1 MTATAAIAPPI
12 PEKKPVGLAFWV
24 ERVLVECD
32 RAAAGFAA
40 DPVHDLRVALRRCR
54 SLADGMMTMDPDPE
68 WGMMKKAGKRL
79 FGKLGELRDA
89 HVMME
94 WVAKLSR
101 SHDSGNE
108 ASTASPNPWGQSY
121 EESPQDGD
129 PRDPVGHALLE
140 ILARREKEQTRA
152 ARVALDEFDRKQWRQ
167 WSRTLARRA
176 ARIRLGR
183 ILFKHLALERWMQA
197 HELHQAALRNRSQT
211 ALHRL
216 RIGIKRFRY
225 TVENFLPDLHLA
237 WSHDLKDL
245 QDLLGEVH
253 DLDVLWATAS
263 ACQIFPDGGARG
275 RWHARILAERTAR
288 IDLYREKMV
297 GAHSLWNIW
306 RAALPQGRQIHTI
319 ATNRMKLWAKVLDPD
334 FAHSQRVTSFASHL
348 FEELTAAGWLS
359 TTDGI
364 DARSTLLA
372 PGLLHDVGKSKQK
385 SGHHKVSF
393 KWIRNHDA
401 PLGWKTEDLRRAAI
415 VARYHR
421 GALPTG
427 RHRALRELPPP
438 EQKLTIQLAAILRLA
453 NALDAA
459 HDVRIRRVRLENQGP
474 DTNHR
479 NPIRSGPGE
488 RNSSPQGPRSKA
500 KHKVITIAV
509 EGYAAFGRNAR
520 AIAAERHLLETV
532 LRRSVFVRRMKNSP
546 LGKGKHRSDPQVY
559 GKSSK

>member
-1 MTATAAIAPPI
+1 MDSLIPGTDLPGSAATPMTARKTT
-12 PEKKPVGLAFWV
+12 GLRVWMR
-24 ERVLVECD
+24 RVLEECD
-32 RAAAGFAA
+32 RAAADFTP

-54 SLADGMMTMDPDPE
+54 SLADGMMAMDPDPE
-68 WGMMKKAGKRL
+68 WGMMKKAGRRL

-94 WVAKLSR
+94 WVEKLSR
-101 SHDSGNE
+101 SHDSGKE
-108 ASTASPNPWGQSY
+108 VSTGSPNPWGQSY
-121 EESPQDGD
+121 GESSQDGD
-129 PRDPVGHALLE
+129 PRDPVAHALLE
-140 ILARREKEQTRA
+140 ILARREKEQTRT

-167 WSRTLARRA
+167 WSRTLPRRA
-176 ARIRLGR
+176 ARIRPGSL
-183 ILFKHLALERWMQA
+183 LFKHLALERWMQA
-197 HELHQAALRNRSQT
+197 HELHRAGLRNRSQT
-211 ALHRL
+211 AFHRL

-225 TVENFLPDLHLA
+225 TVENFLPELHLA

-263 ACQIFPDGGARG
+263 SCQVFPDEEARG

-297 GAHSLWNIW
+297 GAHALWN
-306 RAALPQGRQIHTI
+306 TI

-334 FAHSQRVTSFASHL
+334 FEHSQRVTSFAMQL
-348 FEELTAAGWLS
+348 LEDLTAAGWLS

-372 PGLLHDVGKSKQK
+372 AGLLHDVGKSKQK
-385 SGHHKVSF
+385 SGHHKASF

-459 HDVRIRRVRLENQGP
+459 HDGRIRRVRLENHVRH
-474 DTNHR
+474 TNRR
-479 NPIRSGPGE
+479 NPIRSGQGE
-488 RNSSPQGPRSKA
+488 RNSSHPDSGSKA
-500 KHKVITIAV
+500 KQVITIAV

-532 LRRSVFVRRMKNSP
+532 LRRPVLVRRMRNLP
-546 LGKGKHRSDPQVY
+546 LGKGKHRSVPEVY

>member
-1 MTATAAIAPPI
+1 MTARKTT
-12 PEKKPVGLAFWV
+12 GL
-24 ERVLVECD
+24 RVWMRRALEECD
-32 RAAAGFAA
+32 RAAADFTP

-54 SLADGMMTMDPDPE
+54 SLADGMMAMDPDPE
-68 WGMMKKAGKRL
+68 WGMMKKAGRRL

-94 WVAKLSR
+94 WVEKLSR
-101 SHDSGNE
+101 SHDSGKE
-108 ASTASPNPWGQSY
+108 ASTGSPNPWGQSY
-121 EESPQDGD
+121 EGSPQHGD
-129 PRDPVGHALLE
+129 PRDPVAHALLE
-140 ILARREKEQTRA
+140 ILARRETEQTRA
-152 ARVALDEFDRKQWRQ
+152 ARVALNEFDRKQWRQ
-167 WSRTLARRA
+167 WSRTLPRRA
-176 ARIRLGR
+176 ARIRSGSL
-183 ILFKHLALERWMQA
+183 LFKHLALERWMQA
-197 HELHQAALRNRSQT
+197 HELHRAALRNRSQT
-211 ALHRL
+211 AFHRL

-225 TVENFLPDLHLA
+225 TVENFLPELHLA

-263 ACQIFPDGGARG
+263 SCQVFPDEEARG

-288 IDLYREKMV
+288 IGLYREKMV

-334 FAHSQRVTSFASHL
+334 FEHSQRVTSFAMQL
-348 FEELTAAGWLS
+348 LEDLTAAGWLS

-372 PGLLHDVGKSKQK
+372 AGLLHDVGKSKQK
-385 SGHHKVSF
+385 SGHHKASF

-459 HDVRIRRVRLENQGP
+459 HDGRIRRVRLENQAR

-479 NPIRSGPGE
+479 NPIRSGQGE
-488 RNSSPQGPRSKA
+488 RNSSHQSSGSKA
-500 KHKVITIAV
+500 KHRVITIAV

-532 LRRSVFVRRMKNSP
+532 LRRPVLVRRMRNLP
-546 LGKGKHRSDPQVY
+546 LGKGKHRSVPEVY